1 MKIVVVE
8 SPAKAK
14 TINKYLGSG
23 YEVLASFGHVRD
35 LPPKDGSVDPDND
48 FKMIWEVDAKAQ
60 KRLNDIASALKGAD
74 GLILAT
80 DPDREGEAISWHVLE
95 VLKEKKV
102 LKDQPVERVVFNAI
116 TKQAVSEA
124 MKNPRKI
131 DRALVDAYLARRALD
146 YLVGFTLSPVL
157 WRKLP
162 GARSAGRVQSVALRL
177 VCDRELE
184 IEKFVAREYWSLVA
198 NLATPRNE
206 AFEARL
212 VGADGKKITRLDIG
226 SGKEAEDFK
235 TALETA
241 AFKIASVEAKP
252 ARRNPPPPF
261 TTSTMQQEA
270 SRKLGFAPAHTM
282 RLAQRLYEGI
292 EIDGETTGLITYMR
306 TDGIDM
312 DEGAIA
318 DIRKM
323 IGSDYG
329 KEYVPDAPRKYQ
341 NKSKNAQEAHEA
353 VRPTDAGRSPKAV
366 SKFVEAD
373 QAKLYELI
381 WNRAVACQ
389 MESAELER
397 TTVDIA
403 ATVNGRNLDLRATGQ
418 VVKFD
423 GFLTL
428 YQEGHDDGEDDEES
442 RRLPAMS
449 EGEALKKESISA
461 TQHFTEPP
469 PRFSEAALVKRM
481 EELGIGRPS
490 TYASILAVLKDR
502 GYTRL
507 DKKRII
513 PEDKGRIVVAFLE
526 SFFQKYVEYDF
537 TASLEEQLDKVSN
550 NELFWQDLLRDFW
563 EGFTAAVGE
572 IKDLRITQVLDA
584 LNDLLA
590 PHIFPPRADGTP
602 ARQCPNCGEGQL
614 SLKVGRFGAF
624 IGCSRYPECR
634 FTRQLAAGENGVGS
648 GGARVLGTDPET
660 GLEVSVRGGRFGPY
674 LQLGEATKDVKPKR
688 ASLPKGMAPEDIEI
702 ELALGLLSLP
712 RTVGTHPEDGEPIL
726 AGVGRF
732 GPYVQHGKIYANLED
747 GDEVLNVGLNRAVT
761 LIAEKKLKPSKG
773 RRFGPPPGRELG
785 EHPDRGGQVVAKAGR
800 YGPYVTHD
808 GVNATITGDKTADT
822 VTLEEAV
829 ALIDARIASGAV
841 RRPKMGRKAKE
852 PKAAKAPKAAKEP
865 KTAKAPKKEPK
876 ARKAKAA
883 AEPEAAAPRKIA
895 ASKKA
900 NAGTIAVEP
909 AAARKSR
916 AKKKTDAA
924 PAEEK
929 SEEKADS

>member
-1 MKIVVVE
+1 MNLVIVE

-14 TINKYLGSG
+14 TINKYLGPG
-23 YEVLASFGHVRD
+23 HEVLASFGHVRD
-35 LPPKDGSVDPDND
+35 LPPKDGSVDPDAN
-48 FKMIWEVDAKAQ
+48 FKMIWEIDARAQ
-60 KRLNDIASALKGAD
+60 KRLNDIARALKGASK
-74 GLILAT
+74 LILAT

-95 VLKEKKV
+95 VMKEKGV
-102 LKDQPVERVVFNAI
+102 LKDQQVERVVFNAI

-124 MKNPRKI
+124 MKNPRVI

-184 IEKFVAREYWSLVA
+184 IEKFVTREYWSLVA
-198 NLATPRNE
+198 SLATPRGDS
-206 AFEARL
+206 FEARL
-212 VGADGKKITRLDIG
+212 VGADGQKIQRLDIG
-226 SGKEAEDFK
+226 TGKEAEDFK
-235 TALETA
+235 SALDSA
-241 AFKIASVEAKP
+241 AFSIASVEAKP
-252 ARRNPPPPF
+252 AKRNPPPPF

-312 DEGAIA
+312 AAEAVAAI
-318 DIRKM
+318 RSM
-323 IGSDYG
+323 IGKSYG
-329 KEYVPDAPRKYQ
+329 TQYVPEAPRRYQ

-353 VRPTDAGRSPKAV
+353 VRPTDADRTPKEVAKSV
-366 SKFVEAD
+366 DAD

-389 MESAELER
+389 MQSAELER

-403 ATVNGRNLDLRATGQ
+403 AKVNGRNLELRATGQ

-428 YQEGHDDGEDDEES
+428 YQESHDDGEDDEES
-442 RRLPAMS
+442 KRLPVMS
-449 EGEALKKESISA
+449 QGETLKKESITA

-502 GYTRL
+502 GYTRI
-507 DKKRII
+507 DKKRLI

-537 TASLEEQLDKVSN
+537 TASLEEKLDKVSN
-550 NELFWQDLLRDFW
+550 NEMVWQDLLRDFW
-563 EGFTAAVGE
+563 VGFTGAVAE

-584 LNDLLA
+584 LNELLG
-590 PHIFPPRADGTP
+590 PHIFPPRADGAP
-602 ARQCPNCGEGQL
+602 ARQCPNCIEGQL

-634 FTRQLAAGENGVGS
+634 FTRQVSASENGTGPS
-648 GGARVLGTDPET
+648 SRTLGTDPES
-660 GLEVSVRGGRFGPY
+660 GLDVTVRTGRFGPY
-674 LQLGEATKDVKPKR
+674 IQLGEGSKDEKPKR
-688 ASLPKGMAPEDIEI
+688 AGLPKGVTPEDVD
-702 ELALGLLSLP
+702 LPTALGLLALP
-712 RTVGTHPEDGEPIL
+712 REIGLHPEDGEPIL
-726 AGVGRF
+726 AGIGRF
-732 GPYVQHGKIYANLED
+732 GSYVKHGKTYANLEA
-747 GDEVLNVGLNRAVT
+747 GDEVLNIGLNRAVT
-761 LIAEKKLKPSKG
+761 LIAEKKLKPASG
-773 RRFGPPPGRELG
+773 RRFGADPGRALG
-785 EHPDRGGQVVAKAGR
+785 DHPDKGGPIVAKSGR
-800 YGPYVTHD
+800 YGAYVSHD
-808 GVNATITGDKTADT
+808 GINATITGDKTHET

-829 ALIDARIASGAV
+829 ALIDARIAAGAV
-841 RRPKMGRKAKE
+841 PKKKKAKADK
-852 PKAAKAPKAAKEP
+852 PAKAGKAAKAAKPAADKKP
-865 KTAKAPKKEPK
+865 AKAKAKSKTKSAKAETSVADVAVGDEPK
-876 ARKAKAA
+876 AKPRVAKKRKA
-883 AEPEAAAPRKIA
+883 
-895 ASKKA
+895 
-900 NAGTIAVEP
+900 AG
-909 AAARKSR
+909 
-916 AKKKTDAA
+916 
-924 PAEEK
+924 
-929 SEEKADS
+929 

>member
-1 MKIVVVE
+1 MNLVIVE

-14 TINKYLGSG
+14 TINKYLGPDH
-23 YEVLASFGHVRD
+23 EVLASFGHVRD
-35 LPPKDGSVDPDND
+35 LPPKDGSVDPDAN

-60 KRLNDIASALKGAD
+60 KRLNDIARALKGAD
-74 GLILAT
+74 KLILAT

-95 VLKEKKV
+95 VMKEKGA
-102 LKDQPVERVVFNAI
+102 LKDQEVERVVFNAI

-198 NLATPRNE
+198 NLATPRGD

-212 VGADGKKITRLDIG
+212 VGADGQKIQRLDIG
-226 SGKEAEDFK
+226 SGQEAEDFK
-235 TALETA
+235 NALEGA
-241 AFKIASVEAKP
+241 AFTVASVEAKP

-292 EIDGETTGLITYMR
+292 DIDGETTGLITYMR

-312 DEGAIA
+312 AEEAVA
-318 DIRKM
+318 SIRGM
-323 IGSDYG
+323 IGKSYG
-329 KEYVPDAPRKYQ
+329 AQYVPEAPRRYQ

-353 VRPTDAGRSPKAV
+353 VRPTDANRTPQQIKR
-366 SKFVEAD
+366 FVESD

-389 MESAELER
+389 MQSAELER

-403 ATVNGRNLDLRATGQ
+403 AKVNGRHLELRATGQ

-428 YQEGHDDGEDDEES
+428 YQESHDDGDEDEES

-449 EGEALKKESISA
+449 QGETLKKESISA

-490 TYASILAVLKDR
+490 TYASILAVLRDR

-507 DKKRII
+507 DKKRLI

-537 TASLEEQLDKVSN
+537 TAGLEEQLDKVSN

-563 EGFTAAVGE
+563 DGFTAAVGE

-584 LNDLLA
+584 LNELLG
-590 PHIFPPRADGTP
+590 PHIFPPRADGAP

-634 FTRQLAAGENGVGS
+634 FTRQLSAGENG
-648 GGARVLGTDPET
+648 GGPSSRTLGTDPET
-660 GLEVSVRGGRFGPY
+660 GLEVTVRTGRFGPY
-674 LQLGEATKDVKPKR
+674 IQLGEGSKDEKPKR
-688 ASLPKGMAPEDIEI
+688 AGLPKGVTPDDVTFEM
-702 ELALGLLSLP
+702 ALGLLSLP
-712 RTVGTHPEDGEPIL
+712 REVGKHPEDGEPIL
-726 AGVGRF
+726 AGIGRF
-732 GPYVQHGKIYANLED
+732 GSYVKHGKTYANLEA
-747 GDEVLNVGLNRAVT
+747 GDEVLNIGLNRAVT
-761 LIAEKKLKPSKG
+761 LIAEKKLKPSSG
-773 RRFGPPPGRELG
+773 RRFGADPGRNLG
-785 EHPDRGGQVVAKAGR
+785 DHPDKGGAILAKSGR
-800 YGPYVTHD
+800 YGAYVTHD
-808 GVNATITGDKTADT
+808 GINATITGDKTHET

-829 ALIDARIASGAV
+829 ALIDARIAAGAV
-841 RRPKMGRKAKE
+841 PKKKKAKAE
-852 PKAAKAPKAAKEP
+852 KPAKTKKPA
-865 KTAKAPKKEPK
+865 KTAKAAKTTSEAKP
-876 ARKAKAA
+876 AKAKAKA
-883 AEPEAAAPRKIA
+883 KPKAKAKSAGKIKDEMSPEEMAPSKPRVAGK
-895 ASKKA
+895 KKA
-900 NAGTIAVEP
+900 AG
-909 AAARKSR
+909 
-916 AKKKTDAA
+916 
-924 PAEEK
+924 
-929 SEEKADS
+929 

>member
-1 MKIVVVE
+1 MNLVIVE

-14 TINKYLGSG
+14 TINKYLGPG
-23 YEVLASFGHVRD
+23 HEVLASFGHVRD
-35 LPPKDGSVDPDND
+35 LPPKDGSVDPEAD

-60 KRLNDIASALKGAD
+60 KRLNDIARALKGAD
-74 GLILAT
+74 KLILAT

-95 VLKEKKV
+95 VMKEKGV
-102 LKDQPVERVVFNAI
+102 LKDQEVERVVFNAI

-184 IEKFVAREYWSLVA
+184 IEKFIPREYWSLVA
-198 NLATPRNE
+198 NLATPRGDS
-206 AFEARL
+206 FEARL
-212 VGADGKKITRLDIG
+212 VGADGQKIQRLDIG

-235 TALETA
+235 AALESAIFTVVN
-241 AFKIASVEAKP
+241 VEAKP

-282 RLAQRLYEGI
+282 RLAQRLYEGVD
-292 EIDGETTGLITYMR
+292 IDGETTGLITYMR

-312 DEGAIA
+312 AEEAVA
-318 DIRKM
+318 SIRAM
-323 IGSDYG
+323 IGKSYG
-329 KEYVPDAPRKYQ
+329 PNYVPETARRYQ

-353 VRPTDAGRSPKAV
+353 VRPTDANRTPKEVARY
-366 SKFVEAD
+366 VESD

-389 MESAELER
+389 MQSAELER

-403 ATVNGRNLDLRATGQ
+403 ATVGSRNLDLRATGQ
-418 VVKFD
+418 VIKFD

-428 YQEGHDDGEDDEES
+428 YQEGHDDDDADEES
-442 RRLPAMS
+442 KRLPAMAA
-449 EGEALKKESISA
+449 GEKLKKESIVS

-469 PRFSEAALVKRM
+469 PRFTEASLVKRM

-490 TYASILAVLKDR
+490 TYASILAVLRDR

-507 DKKRII
+507 DKKRLI

-584 LNDLLA
+584 LNELLG
-590 PHIFPPRADGTP
+590 PHIFPPRADGAP

-634 FTRQLAAGENGVGS
+634 FTRQLSASENG
-648 GGARVLGTDPET
+648 GGPSSRTLGTDPET
-660 GLEVSVRGGRFGPY
+660 GLEVTVRTGRFGPY
-674 LQLGEATKDVKPKR
+674 IQLGEGSKEEKPKR
-688 ASLPKGMAPEDIEI
+688 AGLPKGTTPDDVTLEM
-702 ELALGLLSLP
+702 ALGLLSLP
-712 RTVGTHPEDGEPIL
+712 REVGKHPEDGEPIL
-726 AGVGRF
+726 AGIGRF
-732 GPYVQHGKIYANLED
+732 GSYVKHGKTYANLEA
-747 GDEVLNVGLNRAVT
+747 GDEVLNIGLNRAVT
-761 LIAEKKLKPSKG
+761 LIAEKKLKPASG
-773 RRFGPPPGRELG
+773 RRFGTDPGRNLG
-785 EHPDRGGQVVAKAGR
+785 DHPDKGGPIIAKSGR
-800 YGPYVTHD
+800 YGAYVTHD
-808 GVNATITGDKTADT
+808 GINATITGDKTHET

-829 ALIDARIASGAV
+829 ALIDARIAAGAA
-841 RRPKMGRKAKE
+841 PKKKKAKAE
-852 PKAAKAPKAAKEP
+852 KPAKAEKAAKPAMEKKP
-865 KTAKAPKKEPK
+865 AKAKTKTK
-876 ARKAKAA
+876 TKAKVDTDQNVAVGE
-883 AEPEAAAPRKIA
+883 AEQ
-895 ASKKA
+895 
-900 NAGTIAVEP
+900 
-909 AAARKSR
+909 AAARPR
-916 AKKKTDAA
+916 AVKKKKAA
-924 PAEEK
+924 G
-929 SEEKADS
+929 